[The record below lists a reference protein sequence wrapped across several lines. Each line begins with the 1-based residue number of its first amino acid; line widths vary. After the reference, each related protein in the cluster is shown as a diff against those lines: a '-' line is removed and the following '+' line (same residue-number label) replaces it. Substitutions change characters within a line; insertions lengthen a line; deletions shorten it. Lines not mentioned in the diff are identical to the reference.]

1 MTRTG
6 RAGLLVAALLV
17 LLGVVS
23 PTGTQAAPP
32 GSVGIEPASTGLA
45 WQDSLHTV
53 RDQPLR
59 LAAAQHAPPL
69 ASDTWWAVPEPP
81 PAAGPPHGRSH
92 AAAAADRPSFRGT
105 PPPRS
110 PRAPPFE

>member
-17 LLGVVS
+17 LLGVVQ
-23 PTGTQAAPP
+23 PTGTQAAPQGP
-32 GSVGIEPASTGLA
+32 AGIEPASTGHA

-59 LAAAQHAPPL
+59 LAAAQHVPPV
-69 ASDTWWAVPEPP
+69 ASDTWWAVPTPP
-81 PAAGPPHGRSH
+81 PAAGPPQGQSR
-92 AAAAADRPSFRGT
+92 AAAAAGRPSFRGT

-110 PRAPPFE
+110 PRAPPVE

>member
-6 RAGLLVAALLV
+6 QAGLLVAALLV
-17 LLGVVS
+17 LLGVVQ
-23 PTGTQAAPP
+23 PTGAQAVPH
-32 GSVGIEPASTGLA
+32 GSVVVEPASTGQA

-59 LAAAQHAPPL
+59 LAAAQHVPPV
-69 ASDTWWAVPEPP
+69 ASDTWWAVPVPP
-81 PAAGPPHGRSH
+81 PAGGPPHGHSP
-92 AAAAADRPSFRGT
+92 AATAAGRPSFRGT

-110 PRAPPFE
+110 PRAPPAE

>member
-17 LLGVVS
+17 LLGVVQ
-23 PTGTQAAPP
+23 PAALPSR
-32 GSVGIEPASTGLA
+32 GSVVVEPASTGQA

-59 LAAAQHAPPL
+59 LAAAQHAPPV
-69 ASDTWWAVPEPP
+69 ASDTWWVVPEPP
-81 PAAGPPHGRSH
+81 PAGGPPHGYSP
-92 AAAAADRPSFRGT
+92 AASAADRPSFRGT
-105 PPPRS
+105 PPPQS
-110 PRAPPFE
+110 PRAPPVE